1 MKKSERPVD
10 ALAVKLL
17 EKGESLTHSLTYN
30 FKSRDASASKNLT
43 GHRMHLEGP
52 QISQIHPLKIIAFRK
67 CHGIWIC
74 MGVLCHCREQLND
87 VKIWIPMPIYP
98 TWCSFPFGQ
107 SKFWQKY
114 LGKSGPYMLIH
125 FQYEAVAASWSRKK
139 RPVFHRQTPPEYHKK
154 KIKNWKYKNTK
165 EKS

>member
-1 MKKSERPVD
+1 MFHCLCIIDHNIAHAKELPQEKVSDDDIPSQDVKK
-10 ALAVKLL
+10 
-17 EKGESLTHSLTYN
+17 N
-30 FKSRDASASKNLT
+30 QT

-125 FQYEAVAASWSRKK
+125 FQYEAVSASWSRKK
-139 RPVFHRQTPPEYHKK
+139 RPVFHRQTPPEYHKIAK
-154 KIKNWKYKNTK
+154 KKYKRYFNK
-165 EKS
+165 YNCC